1 MDWKFEY
8 TVDLMRM
15 QRHDFMN
22 YLQVVYGY
30 IQVNRPKEAVE
41 YIKRVNNQM
50 TMLSRIYNINCSIL
64 SVLLNDFVFQCTKY
78 YIETEFH
85 TKLKSIDEDVF
96 TKDIDN
102 IKIKFDKV
110 FEWVI
115 NRYKDIDGDECK
127 TVNIE
132 IMGKSNNFTITF
144 SNSREFALKVS
155 DDDSTISKVDLFKN
169 VFVFTRGNQ
178 FNVVMN
184 FS

>member
-1 MDWKFEY
+1 MDWEFEY

-41 YIKRVNNQM
+41 YIKGINNQM
-50 TMLSRIYNINCSIL
+50 IMLSKIYNINCNIL

-78 YIETEFH
+78 SIETEFYSE
-85 TKLKSIDEDVF
+85 LESIDEDVF

-115 NRYKDIDGDECK
+115 KSLGNMDDDGCK
-127 TVNIE
+127 IVNIE
-132 IMGKSNNFTITF
+132 ITGQSSNFTITL
-144 SNSREFALKVS
+144 SNSKELLSEAS
-155 DDDSTISKVDLFKN
+155 DKDNKISKVDLFQN

-178 FNVVMN
+178 FSIVMK

>member
-1 MDWKFEY
+1 
-8 TVDLMRM
+8 MRM

-85 TKLKSIDEDVF
+85 TELKSIDEDVF
-96 TKDIDN
+96 TKDIN
-102 IKIKFDKV
+102 LIKFL
-110 FEWVI
+110 
-115 NRYKDIDGDECK
+115 NG
-127 TVNIE
+127 
-132 IMGKSNNFTITF
+132 
-144 SNSREFALKVS
+144 
-155 DDDSTISKVDLFKN
+155 
-169 VFVFTRGNQ
+169 
-178 FNVVMN
+178 
-184 FS
+184 